1 MTTWNIGHVFTDIIG
16 YVVITLMSGIM
27 LFGLYAM
34 LYEWAVA
41 IKDRVMGV
49 LHD

>member
-1 MTTWNIGHVFTDIIG
+1 MAYWYIGHVVSDLIG
-16 YVVITLMSGIM
+16 YFAIGIMSVIM

-41 IKDRVMGV
+41 IKDKVMGV